1 MLLKCNTSSIYNYLT
16 CDECTAYSSDKD
28 YLAAV
33 FHITVT

>member
-1 MLLKCNTSSIYNYLT
+1 MLPKCNTSAIYSYLT
-16 CDECTAYSSDKD
+16 CDECIAYSSDMD